1 MTDTRQRRGSVD
13 AGGANT
19 VDGRAYELN
28 SVVVRYED
36 RPNRCTV
43 YPRRD
48 SCQERTA
55 AWFSADFDAFVPL
68 DSMR

>member
-1 MTDTRQRRGSVD
+1 MTDTRQRRGSGD
-13 AGGANT
+13 ADAAA
-19 VDGRAYELN
+19 DGRMYELH
-28 SVVVRYED
+28 SVVVRYEG
-36 RPNRCTV
+36 RPDRCTV

>member
-1 MTDTRQRRGSVD
+1 MTDTKQRRGSGD
-13 AGGANT
+13 ADGASA
-19 VDGRAYELN
+19 DGRTYELH
-28 SVVVRYED
+28 SVVVRYEG
-36 RPNRCTV
+36 RPDQCTV

-55 AWFSADFDAFVPL
+55 AWLSADFDAFVPL

>member
-1 MTDTRQRRGSVD
+1 MTDTRQRRGTGD
-13 AGGANT
+13 ADAAA
-19 VDGRAYELN
+19 DGRTDELH
-28 SVVVRYED
+28 SIVVRYEG
-36 RPNRCTV
+36 RPDRCTV

-55 AWFSADFDAFVPL
+55 AWLSADFDAFVPL